1 MSETDKT
8 GERGMDDRAA
18 RAGEGSPGGRDRTI
32 SRRDLLR
39 SAGLAGAAA
48 VFPGGLHGLAES
60 EGEVLP
66 DAENPGV
73 SPVVASPR
81 TTRRHNLT
89 VGETEILDA
98 MVARLIPNDEHGPG
112 AREAGAIDYIDREL
126 GGALAD
132 SREAYRTGLAALD
145 RYAEYSRGARFTE
158 LSEEDQDSVLFDV
171 QTGGATG
178 AGVGFTGSS
187 GSFFNMVRGHTWQ
200 ATFGDPFYGGNRDY
214 IGWRLIRY
222 PGPRRA
228 VSNEDQARLE
238 AGDLP
243 LFEQSAY
250 D

>member
-1 MSETDKT
+1 MTDGRNREAD
-8 GERGMDDRAA
+8 GEEPKD
-18 RAGEGSPGGRDRTI
+18 AGRTI

-39 SAGLAGAAA
+39 GAGLAGAAA
-48 VFPGGLHGLAES
+48 VFPGALHGFAES

-66 DAENPGV
+66 APEGPGT
-73 SPVVASPR
+73 SPIMASPR
-81 TTRRHNLT
+81 TDRRHNLT
-89 VGETEILDA
+89 VEETEILDA

-126 GGALAD
+126 GGALAE
-132 SREAYRTGLAALD
+132 SRDAYRTGLAALD
-145 RYAEYSRGARFTE
+145 RYSQYSRGARFVE
-158 LSEEDQDSVLFDV
+158 LSEEEQDSVLFDV

-178 AGVGFTGSS
+178 AGAGFAGSS
-187 GSFFNMVRGHTWQ
+187 GSFFNMVRSHTWQ

-228 VSNEDQARLE
+228 VSDEDQARLE
-238 AGDLP
+238 AGELP